1 MHTNIY
7 TQYIYTYIYWSRKDL
22 YIYIYACVKVGMYTC
37 IRRCVCK
44 RIYCEL
50 CCNVSLPN
58 ESIQTPV
65 RQLNYLHR
73 RPTGRPGPQRDRP
86 ATTLGR
92 PPKQVRGGRRRPL
105 LCLRCR
111 RRRPGVVSQ
120 SLPGFAASKSSVA
133 IFRRRYLRVQR
144 STEQTHVL
152 LLSIAVCHRL
162 RRCYRS
168 TSFFS
173 RASCIPLYILT
184 YDTYIYII
192 LM

>member
-1 MHTNIY
+1 
-7 TQYIYTYIYWSRKDL
+7 
-22 YIYIYACVKVGMYTC
+22 MYTC

-44 RIYCEL
+44 RIHCEL

-65 RQLNYLHR
+65 KQLNYLHR
-73 RPTGRPGPQRDRP
+73 RPTGGPGPQRDRP
-86 ATTLGR
+86 ATTPGR
-92 PPKQVRGGRRRPL
+92 PPKQVRGGRRRGPL
-105 LCLRCR
+105 LGLRCR

-120 SLPGFAASKSSVA
+120 SLLGFAASKSSVA
-133 IFRRRYLRVQR
+133 IFRRRYLRVHR

-168 TSFFS
+168 TSFFF
-173 RASCIPLYILT
+173 RPSCIPLCVYILR
-184 YDTYIYII
+184 YDTHIYNINVSYA
-192 LM
+192 